1 MTGPAWETHQLL
13 FVYGSLLL
21 PTGDAGVDAA
31 VASGVPLGEAWMP
44 GTLHDLG
51 EYPGAKLRPDVHPN
65 PEAGAAVAGAAGAAV
80 ARAAGEATAGMVAAG
95 EATAG
100 TMAASLGADDRR
112 PRIRGRLMGFP
123 APEPAFAV
131 LDRYEG
137 FDPASPESG
146 EFARVLADVV
156 LAESGRTVTAQV
168 YLYMHPVAG
177 KAPIPDGDYLAYRR
191 MRKEAGV

>member
-31 VASGVPLGEAWMP
+31 VASGLPLGEAWMP

-51 EYPGAKLRPDVHPN
+51 EYPGAKPIPDTGA
-65 PEAGAAVAGAAGAAV
+65 AGAEAAAAVGAGAAGEAASG
-80 ARAAGEATAGMVAAG
+80 AGAAGNGAGDPG
-95 EATAG
+95 
-100 TMAASLGADDRR
+100 R
-112 PRIRGRLMGFP
+112 PRIRGRLLGFP
-123 APEPAFAV
+123 TPEPAFAA

-146 EFARVLADVV
+146 EFARVLAEVV